1 MSTND
6 QKELDAIGSSR
17 RKFLKNSG
25 IAAGGIAVGGVLGS
39 IIGIDGKSE
48 PEPATTATKATTQTE
63 NHNQALMYFT
73 PEQFAITDAATERI
87 FPKDD
92 HGPGAKEL
100 LIAYYI
106 DHQLAGGWGTGATEY
121 TSGPFFPGEPTQG
134 YQGRLNRQ
142 QIFTIGLKGIQ
153 DYSQKTYQKNFP
165 ELTAEEQDAVLTAF
179 ADGNVSLS
187 GPTSS
192 HFFSELRAATLEG
205 AYSDPLYGG
214 NAGMA
219 GWEMKNFP
227 GHQMSYVDIIEEEF
241 TEIKPLALNS
251 QHNH

>member
-1 MSTND
+1 MSNHD
-6 QKELDAIGSSR
+6 EKQLDANGSSR
-17 RKFLKNSG
+17 RKFLRNTG
-25 IAAGGIAVGGVLGS
+25 IAAGGVVVGGTLG
-39 IIGIDGKSE
+39 GLLGMNDKN
-48 PEPATTATKATTQTE
+48 EPAESASTSKAVTHTE
-63 NHNQALMYFT
+63 NHNQALMFFT
-73 PEQFAITDAATERI
+73 PEQFHITDAATERI
-87 FPKDD
+87 FPKDNN
-92 HGPGAKEL
+92 GPGAKEL
-100 LIAYYI
+100 LIGYYI
-106 DHQLAGGWGTGATEY
+106 DHQLAGGWGTGTTEY

-142 QIFTIGLKGIQ
+142 QIFKIGLKGIQ
-153 DYSQKTYQKNFP
+153 DYSQKTYQKSFP
-165 ELTAEEQDAVLTAF
+165 ELTAEEQDAVLTEF

-227 GHQMSYVDIIEEEF
+227 GHQMSYLDIIEEEF